1 MCPLRNYT
9 GPQKSA
15 GEGKGSSRVT
25 YSKASKAY
33 NPAIEV
39 DDDSHSKYMS
49 DSKRYQAYERDIED
63 SEVRSCPYW
72 VYLVKLKDMIL
83 GNVMS
88 LHDKAG

>member
-1 MCPLRNYT
+1 M
-9 GPQKSA
+9 
-15 GEGKGSSRVT
+15 T

-63 SEVRSCPYW
+63 SEVSFYSW
-72 VYLVKLKDMIL
+72 FNGLWSFINSYLKHVLIHGAYYL
-83 GNVMS
+83 Q
-88 LHDKAG
+88 

>member
-1 MCPLRNYT
+1 MTSKNVILFSIRNYT

-63 SEVRSCPYW
+63 SEVSFCW
-72 VYLVKLKDMIL
+72 SI
-83 GNVMS
+83 
-88 LHDKAG
+88 

>member
-1 MCPLRNYT
+1 MEKKNPEKMTFKKVILFSFRNYT

-63 SEVRSCPYW
+63 SEVSFIQ
-72 VYLVKLKDMIL
+72 VLI
-83 GNVMS
+83 
-88 LHDKAG
+88 